1 MITEKL
7 IYINITNENNIILIF
22 NQRVKYVVV
31 MTNDFINYI
40 IIYLL

>member
-1 MITEKL
+1 MHID
-7 IYINITNENNIILIF
+7 IANEDNIILIF

-31 MTNDFINYI
+31 MTNDFTNYI